1 MSSSVSKILRLTRAS
16 MIAAPKRS
24 IAFRGDEFKERE
36 EAFESQYVKQKER
49 DDLKRMAEKK
59 KQEET
64 KKAGSQPTPNASTST
79 NNSKAAKIKEVED
92 KISKLQKELADLK
105 K

>member
-1 MSSSVSKILRLTRAS
+1 MSSSVSKVLRLTRAS
-16 MIAAPKRS
+16 MIAAPKRT

-49 DDLKRMAEKK
+49 EDLRKMAEKK
-59 KQEET
+59 KQEEL
-64 KKAGSQPTPNASTST
+64 KKSTSQSTST
-79 NNSKAAKIKEVED
+79 PSSSDNNSKKIKEIED

>member
-1 MSSSVSKILRLTRAS
+1 MSSSVSKVLRLTRAS

-49 DDLKRMAEKK
+49 EDLKRMAEKK
-59 KQEET
+59 KQEES
-64 KKAGSQPTPNASTST
+64 KKAASQPTPNASST

>member
-1 MSSSVSKILRLTRAS
+1 MSSSVSKVLRLTRAS

-36 EAFESQYVKQKER
+36 EAFETQYVKQKER
-49 DDLKRMAEKK
+49 EDLNRMK
-59 KQEET
+59 KQEEA
-64 KKAGSQPTPNASTST
+64 KKTASQPTSNSSST
-79 NNSKAAKIKEVED
+79 NNSKAAKIKEIEE

>member
-1 MSSSVSKILRLTRAS
+1 MSSSVSKVLRLTRAS

-36 EAFESQYVKQKER
+36 EAFETQYVKQKER
-49 DDLKRMAEKK
+49 EDLKRMK
-59 KQEET
+59 KQEEA
-64 KKAGSQPTPNASTST
+64 KKTASQPTSNSSST
-79 NNSKAAKIKEVED
+79 NNSKAAKIKEIEE